1 MSPNDR
7 IAWEVQW
14 HPASGARIR
23 RLAIMPRG
31 ARRLVFLLGVLSW
44 TVIAGFLLVGLDG
57 FYTGF
62 AVDSARRQNAAL
74 RAQQAIL
81 REQAFD
87 LAARL
92 AVDLERGRRMARPAG
107 GPGRARGG
115 LSLVLPAS
123 DAGNHAILA
132 WLSEESAR
140 LEALGNEL
148 AARRVEMG
156 GKQASV
162 PSPVGKGTGPM
173 LSAEVL
179 PRANMGSARRQQA
192 APTTR

>member
-1 MSPNDR
+1 MSPNGR

-14 HPASGARIR
+14 HPASGAGIR
-23 RLAIMPRG
+23 RLAITARG
-31 ARRLVFLLGVLSW
+31 AGRLVFLLGILSW
-44 TVIAGFLLVGLDG
+44 TVIAGLLLVGLDG

-62 AVDSARRQNAAL
+62 AIDSAGRQNTAL

-81 REQAFD
+81 REQALD

-107 GPGRARGG
+107 GSGRVRGG
-115 LSLVLPAS
+115 PSLVLPAS
-123 DAGNHAILA
+123 DAGNHAVLA
-132 WLSEESAR
+132 WLSEESVR

-148 AARRVEMG
+148 AARRVEMD

-162 PSPVGKGTGPM
+162 SSPVGKGTGPM

-179 PRANMGSARRQQA
+179 PRANLGTARRQQA
-192 APTTR
+192 TPTTR